1 MVNHRLL
8 KLSSVSIN
16 LYMAMAYIPF
26 QTSDIAF
33 TLTVKGSPLHPCH
46 WLYTTDLHIPF
57 ILAAWEAEFWDL
69 AQEKLDYVTIHWK
82 DSLRTA
88 TNRCFTMF
96 HLNLC
101 LEKNLGHGHIS
112 SLCFYRGLL
121 ITIPEGT
128 PKWAKAISMTQALQL
143 TQTPSHQATRTCQ
156 KWHPSCWNSKE
167 NHPQW
172 FPVLVSTVHPKKAS
186 HMALKVYPESM
197 WVCLK
202 IVYPIFPMVLLII
215 IPIKWLFHW
224 EY

>member
-1 MVNHRLL
+1 MVNHQLL

-16 LYMAMAYIPF
+16 LYVAMAYIPF

-101 LEKNLGHGHIS
+101 LEKNQTKRPYQQ
-112 SLCFYRGLL
+112 SLFLSW
-121 ITIPEGT
+121 IVD
-128 PKWAKAISMTQALQL
+128 
-143 TQTPSHQATRTCQ
+143 
-156 KWHPSCWNSKE
+156 
-167 NHPQW
+167 NHPRSDAEVGQSRLYDTSLAATANTKQLANVKSDI
-172 FPVLVSTVHPKKAS
+172 PVFEIQKK
-186 HMALKVYPESM
+186 
-197 WVCLK
+197 
-202 IVYPIFPMVLLII
+202 I
-215 IPIKWLFHW
+215 IPSDSQC
-224 EY
+224 